1 MIKFSKFAN
10 CIIIIKA
17 QLMTQWFIFVTD
29 IPECSVDKGGCDH
42 ICTEKPGSYECKC
55 NPGYKLGA
63 DQHACESM

>member
-1 MIKFSKFAN
+1 
-10 CIIIIKA
+10 
-17 QLMTQWFIFVTD
+17 MTLWFIFVAD